1 MPRMKRLALLALSL
15 LAGFAVANA
24 QMTKEYLAQH
34 PEVAMG
40 TDRLYY
46 GDKSTP
52 AKPPKGYKPF
62 YISTVARHGSR
73 YHVDTFMYDKTRRML
88 AEAERRGLLTD
99 LGKQAKAIID
109 RAGELHGRHTG
120 ALSQIGYEQSRGIA
134 HRTYERFKSIFAKG
148 AVINGRSS
156 LYPRCVLTLAAFNQG
171 LKECEP
177 SLDIRQRSSFGN
189 YRTLL
194 PNWKESYPK
203 RYSDVYRFRGWL
215 VKRADSI
222 SAQQRCPK
230 SIVRFVTDPER
241 LEREMG
247 LNSYEFTYDIFFR
260 INFARNFTDDY
271 TDFLRENFDV
281 DDLYAYAKHYS
292 DYWLLRYGIVDVQGC
307 ALTIAALR
315 PIVDDIVNHANS
327 VLDGSEQVAAH
338 LRCTHDTYLFQLLAL
353 MRVPE
358 CYCEGVD
365 IDNLC
370 MKTPICMAANMQFVF
385 FRNKQG
391 RVLVQI
397 LYNEADAKINI
408 GGNEGPFYEWQS
420 LCNHLYDCLSH
431 AERTAGIK

>member
-1 MPRMKRLALLALSL
+1 MKRITLLVLALLA
-15 LAGFAVANA
+15 VAMVA
-24 QMTKEYLAQH
+24 EAEMKREYLAQH
-34 PEVAMG
+34 PEAAMG

-52 AKPPKGYKPF
+52 AKAPKGYKPF

-73 YHVDTFMYDKTRRML
+73 YHVDTFLYDNTKRML

-99 LGKQAKAIID
+99 IGRQAKAIID
-109 RAGELHGRHTG
+109 RAGELHGKHVG
-120 ALSQIGYEQSRGIA
+120 SLSHIGYEQSRGIA
-134 HRTYERFKSIFAKG
+134 HRTYARFKSIFTKG
-148 AVINGRSS
+148 AIIDGRSS
-156 LYPRCVLTLAAFNQG
+156 LYPRCVLTQAAFNQG

-177 SLDIRQRSSFGN
+177 LLDVRQRSSYAD

-194 PNWKESYPK
+194 PNWKESHPK
-203 RYSDVYRFRGWL
+203 RYAEVQIFRKEL
-215 VKRADSI
+215 MRRADSL
-222 SAQQRCPK
+222 AALQRCPK

-247 LNSYEFTYDIFFR
+247 LNSYEFAYDLFFR
-260 INFARNFTDDY
+260 INFARNFTADY

-281 DDLYAYAKHYS
+281 EDTYTFAKHYS
-292 DYWLLRYGIVDVQGC
+292 DYWLLRYGIVDSRGC

-315 PIVDDIVNHANS
+315 PFVDDIVKHANA
-327 VLDGSEQVAAH
+327 VLDGTEQVAAH

-353 MRVPE
+353 MRVPD
-358 CYCEGVD
+358 CYHKGVD
-365 IDNLC
+365 VEGLC
-370 MKTPICMAANMQFVF
+370 MNTPICMGANVQFVF

-408 GGNEGPFYEWQS
+408 GGNEGPFYDWQS
-420 LCNHLYDCLSH
+420 VCDHLYDGISH
-431 AERTAGIK
+431 AERTSGIK